1 MNTINDI
8 SLKGKRVL
16 IRVDFNLPLDDE
28 LNITDDGRMLAA
40 LPTIKRVISDGGM
53 AIVMSH
59 LGRPKN
65 GFEKKF
71 SLQNPA
77 NHLSTLLSSPVSF
90 SSNCIGEKTELD
102 VKKMNPGD
110 VLVLENLRFYKEET
124 AGDESFAKKLSALG
138 DIYINDAFGAAH
150 RSHASTAIIA
160 KFFPKKKYFGL
171 LLAKEIAF
179 LEQAII
185 NTNRPFT
192 AIIGGAKITGKIDV
206 ITALFNKVDNLII
219 GGGMGYTFAK
229 AMGGEIGRS
238 LVEKEK
244 VFLAKKLIAKAKEK
258 NVNLLL
264 PTDSLNSM
272 SLRDFSNINTSSI
285 LSIDKS
291 YMGLDIGR
299 ESIDKFVNI
308 ITSSKT
314 IIWNGP
320 MGVFEIKQFENG
332 TKEIAKAICLA
343 TKKGSFSLVGG
354 GDSVASLK
362 KFNLENGVSYISTGG
377 GAMLEYL
384 EGKKLPGISAI
395 MD

>member
-16 IRVDFNLPLDDE
+16 IRVDFNLPLDDK

-71 SLQNPA
+71 SLKNPA

-90 SSNCIGEKTELD
+90 SSNCIGGKTELD

-124 AGDESFAKKLSALG
+124 AGDERFAKKLAALG

-150 RSHASTAIIA
+150 RPHASTAIIA

-206 ITALFNKVDNLII
+206 ITALFDKVDNLII

-291 YMGLDIGR
+291 YIGLDIGR